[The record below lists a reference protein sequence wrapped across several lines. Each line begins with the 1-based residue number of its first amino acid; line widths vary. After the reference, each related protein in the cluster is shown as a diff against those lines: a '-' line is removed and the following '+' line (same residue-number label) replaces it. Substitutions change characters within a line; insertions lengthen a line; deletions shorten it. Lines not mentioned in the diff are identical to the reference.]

1 MYGNPNNSA
10 RVFEIQQSIA
20 SLKQAQDQPFIE
32 HFEHFKQRLDEL
44 RQYRPT
50 ANSVQ
55 VYIKREEQDEIH
67 NLLASLTPN
76 FGEVRRDILL
86 RPGPSCHL
94 STLFV
99 LSFIMK
105 KLEKDDGKRFQD
117 NYFLSKF

>member
-86 RPGPSCHL
+86 RPELPSLNTVCAIIHNEE
-94 STLFV
+94 TR
-99 LSFIMK
+99 K
-105 KLEKDDGKRFQD
+105 G
-117 NYFLSKF
+117 